1 VKLYHRYV
9 EKDDRGEQVAE
20 SKGMEELTRQVLHL
34 EKSLYQINKTN
45 EKNILRKNDEIYKR
59 IKENTELVTN
69 LNEIKK
75 DNKEILL
82 KIRAKRE
89 QSERLRALKAT
100 LLADC
105 TSIDT
110 NTYKMFLQDDFIQ
123 TDKGFEKSRA
133 SLAPPA
139 SLSLALSASKPSLAT
154 NNPSSDKKSIHK
166 AECELLSEI
175 EFTNERLHKVE
186 FFIREMKDR
195 VRKHMAQFRCENT
208 FTIEDEEEIRSS
220 DA

>member
-1 VKLYHRYV
+1 VKLYHRFIN
-9 EKDDRGEQVAE
+9 KDDRVVEQAAE
-20 SKGMEELTRQVLHL
+20 SKGVEELTKQVLHL

-75 DNKEILL
+75 ENKEILL

-89 QSERLRALKAT
+89 EIERLRVAKAA

-105 TSIDT
+105 KNVDSS
-110 NTYKMFLQDDFIQ
+110 TYKMFLQDDFIS
-123 TDKGFEKSRA
+123 TDKGFEKSRT
-133 SLAPPA
+133 SLPP
-139 SLSLALSASKPSLAT
+139 SASKPLLLPAT
-154 NNPSSDKKSIHK
+154 KDSEKKNIHK

-175 EFTNERLHKVE
+175 EFTTERLHKVD

-195 VRKHMAQFRCENT
+195 VRKHLMQYRCENT
-208 FTIEDEEEIRSS
+208 FTIEEEDSDFRAS